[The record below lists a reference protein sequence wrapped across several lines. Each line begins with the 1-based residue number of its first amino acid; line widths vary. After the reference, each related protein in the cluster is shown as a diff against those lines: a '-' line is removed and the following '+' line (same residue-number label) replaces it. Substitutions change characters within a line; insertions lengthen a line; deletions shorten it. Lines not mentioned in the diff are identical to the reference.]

1 MVSSL
6 LAAPVNAQIFD
17 SGPSNPASFDNVFN
31 LPGDSFNSSAGGSTQ
46 LNVFDGGT
54 IGSGGF
60 TINGIELNVSGGNVG
75 SGGFT
80 ARLSELNIS
89 GGDVGSGGF
98 RLGNDSVLNLS
109 GGEAGSG
116 GFFVESGGVANVSG
130 GEAGSGGLI
139 VESGGVLNL
148 SGGEAGSGGLT
159 VESGGVL
166 NLSGGEAGSGGFTV
180 ESGGVLNFSGGG
192 SGGSGG
198 FGTSSGSQVNI
209 FGTEFFLQGSPL
221 VLTDGVPFTINDL
234 GVNLTGTLLDG
245 ESFNIFLGASNTATF
260 TVSQPVPEPSSL
272 IVFAFSG
279 AMLLARRRKA

>member
-1 MVSSL
+1 MKTINWHRLKLAFCLCGLMVSCL

-17 SGPSNPASFDNVFN
+17 SGPSDPASFDNVFN
-31 LPGDSFNSSAGGSTQ
+31 LPGGSFNPSAGGSTQ

-98 RLGNDSVLNLS
+98 TLGNDSVLNLS
-109 GGEAGSG
+109 GGEAGNG
-116 GFFVESGGVANVSG
+116 GF
-130 GEAGSGGLI
+130 
-139 VESGGVLNL
+139 
-148 SGGEAGSGGLT
+148 T

-166 NLSGGEAGSGGFTV
+166 NLSGGAF
-180 ESGGVLNFSGGG
+180 G
-192 SGGSGG
+192 SGGSDI
-198 FGTSSGSQVNI
+198 SSGSQVNI

-221 VLTDGVPFTINDL
+221 VLTDGVPFTINDR

-245 ESFNIFLGASNTATF
+245 ESFNIFLGASNTGTF

-272 IVFAFSG
+272 IVFAISG
-279 AMLLARRRKA
+279 TMLLARRRKA

>member
-1 MVSSL
+1 MKTINWHRFKLAFCLCGLMVSCF

-17 SGPSNPASFDNVFN
+17 SGPSNPALFDNVFN
-31 LPGDSFNSSAGGSTQ
+31 LPGGSFNPSAGGSTQ
-46 LNVFDGGT
+46 LNVFDGAT

-98 RLGNDSVLNLS
+98 TLGN
-109 GGEAGSG
+109 GS
-116 GFFVESGGVANVSG
+116 
-130 GEAGSGGLI
+130 
-139 VESGGVLNL
+139 
-148 SGGEAGSGGLT
+148 
-159 VESGGVL
+159 VL

-180 ESGGVLNFSGGG
+180 ESGGILNLSGGEAGNGGFTVESGGLLNLSGGAFG
-192 SGGSGG
+192 SGGSNI
-198 FGTSSGSQVNI
+198 SSGSQVNI

-221 VLTDGVPFTINDL
+221 VLTDGVPFTINDR
-234 GVNLTGTLLDG
+234 GVNLRGTLLDG

>member
-1 MVSSL
+1 MKTINWHRLKLAFCLCGLMVSCL
-6 LAAPVNAQIFD
+6 LAAPINAQIFD
-17 SGPSNPASFDNVFN
+17 SGPSDPASFDNVFN
-31 LPGDSFNSSAGGSTQ
+31 LPGGSFNPSAGGSTQ
-46 LNVFDGGT
+46 LNVFDGAT

-98 RLGNDSVLNLS
+98 TLGNDSVLNLS

-116 GFFVESGGVANVSG
+116 GF
-130 GEAGSGGLI
+130 
-139 VESGGVLNL
+139 
-148 SGGEAGSGGLT
+148 T

-180 ESGGVLNFSGGG
+180 ESGGVLNLSGGEAGNGGFTVESGGVLNLSGGAFG
-192 SGGSGG
+192 SGGSDI
-198 FGTSSGSQVNI
+198 SSGSQVNI

-221 VLTDGVPFTINDL
+221 VLTDGVPFTINDR
-234 GVNLTGTLLDG
+234 GVNLRGTLLDG
-245 ESFNIFLGASNTATF
+245 ESFNIFLGASNTGTF

-272 IVFAFSG
+272 IVFAISG
-279 AMLLARRRKA
+279 TMLLARRRKA

>member
-1 MVSSL
+1 MISSL

-80 ARLSELNIS
+80 ALLSELNIS

-130 GEAGSGGLI
+130 GEAGGGGLI
-139 VESGGVLNL
+139 
-148 SGGEAGSGGLT
+148 

-245 ESFNIFLGASNTATF
+245 ESFNVFLGASNTGTF

-272 IVFAFSG
+272 IVFAISG
-279 AMLLARRRKA
+279 TMLLARRRKA